1 MQFGYFTLSD
11 NRYPDNA
18 RTAEQFLIEI
28 REQAVLAEK
37 LGLSSAW
44 IGEHHF
50 NRRGCVSAPLVVLSH
65 VAAVTSRIRLA
76 PAVVVLPIHHP
87 IHVAAEWATLDQL
100 SGGRVDFAAGRGYDS
115 HEFTPFNA
123 DFQRSA
129 EQFTE
134 GVELLSRCWN
144 ETGPFSFKGQFYE
157 ANELEVF
164 PRPLQKP
171 FRPYMASFSRF
182 SMELAARFDWN
193 LLLAPFASTILFGS
207 LANAVSAYREICE
220 AKAAPVRKVK
230 SSYFIHI
237 GGSSAQMQEGR
248 ERMVDYISMAGLR
261 KQMSQGGAGPLPPT
275 MEYFR
280 KMGERLNDPSG
291 SQFDDNSI
299 LIGSTSQITET
310 LKKVESAGIHEVIL
324 YFNFGNKSDAFVRD
338 QMHQFTSEIAP
349 AFAPEKTL
357 MRS

>member
-1 MQFGYFTLSD
+1 MEFGYFTLSD
-11 NRYPDNA
+11 NRYPDNP
-18 RTAEQFLIEI
+18 RSPEQFLHEI

-37 LGLSSAW
+37 LGLASAW

-65 VAAVTSRIRLA
+65 VAAVTSKIRLA

-123 DFQRSA
+123 DFQQSA

-134 GVELLSRCWN
+134 GLEFLNKCWT
-144 ETGPFSFKGQFYE
+144 EPGMFSFEGKFYQ
-157 ANELEVF
+157 AHDIEVF

-171 FRPYMASFSRF
+171 FRPYMASFSKF
-182 SMELAARFDWN
+182 SMSLAARFDWN

-207 LANAVSAYREICE
+207 LGNAVNAYREICE
-220 AKAAPVRKVK
+220 QQKAPVRKVK

-237 GGSSAQMQEGR
+237 GGSHAQMQEAKA
-248 ERMVDYISMAGLR
+248 RMVNYISMAGLR
-261 KQMSQGGAGPLPPT
+261 KKMSQGGSGPLPPT
-275 MEYFR
+275 MEYF
-280 KMGERLNDPSG
+280 KKIGEKLNDPSG
-291 SQFDDNSI
+291 DQFDDNSI
-299 LIGSTSQITET
+299 LFGSPAQIIDT
-310 LKKVESAGIHEVIL
+310 LKRVEQVGVDEVIL
-324 YFNFGNKSDAFVRD
+324 YFNFGNKPDAFVRE
-338 QMHQFTSEIAP
+338 QMHEFMSDIAP
-349 AFAPEKTL
+349 AFQRKPAL
-357 MRS
+357 VA

>member
-1 MQFGYFTLSD
+1 MKFGYFTLSD
-11 NRYPDNA
+11 NRYPDNP
-18 RTAEQFLIEI
+18 RTPEQFLHEI

-37 LGLSSAW
+37 LGLHSAW

-50 NRRGCVSAPLVVLSH
+50 NRRGCVSAPLPVLAH
-65 VAAVTSRIRLA
+65 VAAVTKKIRLA

-123 DFQRSA
+123 DFQQSA

-134 GVELLSRCWN
+134 GLEFLQKCWT
-144 ETGPFSFKGQFYE
+144 ETGPFSFDGKFYQ
-157 ANELEVF
+157 AHDIEVF

-171 FRPYMASFSRF
+171 FRPYMASFSKF
-182 SMELAARFDWN
+182 SMALAARFDWN

-207 LANAVSAYREICE
+207 LGNAIAAYREIC
-220 AKAAPVRKVK
+220 AQAQAPVRKVK

-237 GGSSAQMQEGR
+237 GGSPAQMTEAR
-248 ERMVDYISMAGLR
+248 ERMVNYISMAGLR
-261 KQMSQGGAGPLPPT
+261 KKMSQGGAGPLPPT

-280 KMGERLNDPSG
+280 KIGEKLNDPSG
-291 SQFDDNSI
+291 NQFDDNSI
-299 LIGSTSQITET
+299 LFGSPAQIIDT
-310 LKKVESAGIHEVIL
+310 LKRVEGCGVDEVIL
-324 YFNFGNKSDAFVRD
+324 YFNFGNKPDAFVRE
-338 QMHQFTSEIAP
+338 QMHQFMSDIAP
-349 AFAPEKTL
+349 AFAQQAVAAE
-357 MRS
+357 